1 MEKEPSR
8 GFGEQR
14 LALICF
20 IKDGD
25 DVFSMCERLEWV
37 TWSPIVLT
45 GSEK

>member
-1 MEKEPSR
+1 MEMGQSC

-14 LALICF
+14 LVLIYF

-37 TWSPIVLT
+37 MWSPVVLT